1 MFFVLFLNGV
11 KAMNKKII
19 LKLSS
24 GILGGVLVLSGVP
37 QFGKV
42 EVHAKEKIEV
52 EVNQDAQVRII
63 ENDEGAI
70 LEIKAIKDIKNIDV
84 KITLDDKKTINYQQE
99 K

>member
-52 EVNQDAQVRII
+52 EVNQDAQVRIM

-84 KITLDDKKTINYQQE
+84 KITLDEKKNY
-99 K
+99 KLSY

>member
-70 LEIKAIKDIKNIDV
+70 LEIKAIKDIKNIS
-84 KITLDDKKTINYQQE
+84 ISI
-99 K
+99 